1 MDEILIVGLG
11 SIGRRHLANLRA
23 LGWTHIRAVRTR
35 GSSPHDVEPTGLPVD
50 LDLSTALSRR
60 PLAVIVSN
68 PSALHLQVAL
78 AAARAGAHL
87 LIEKPLS
94 DDLPG
99 VAELESLVADHGLSA
114 LVGFQFRYNPG
125 LRQIRAWIRGGAIGP
140 VVSAQ
145 VHWGEYLPD
154 IHPWEDYRAGYAARP
169 ELGGGVLLTLSHPF
183 DYLRWLLGEFAHVTA
198 IESRR
203 DALGLAVDTCVDVSV
218 RFVNGASAHIHL
230 NFVERPPNHQLTVV
244 GADGTVTWN
253 DADSAAH
260 RYCVDARRWET
271 VAAPAG
277 FERNWMFRD
286 EMRHFLA
293 CVRGDE
299 RPLCT
304 IADGRAALEVAI
316 SARQAIS
323 GTRIPAHTS

>member
-1 MDEILIVGLG
+1 VDEILIVGLG

-23 LGWTHIRAVRTR
+23 LGWTRIRAVRSR
-35 GSSPHDVEPTGLPVD
+35 ASSWDDSELGDLPVD
-50 LDLSTALSRR
+50 RDLSAALSRR
-60 PLAVIVSN
+60 PLGVIVSN
-68 PSALHLQVAL
+68 PSALHVAVAL
-78 AAARAGAHL
+78 EAARAGAHV

-94 DDLPG
+94 DDLQG
-99 VAELESLVADHGLSA
+99 VAELESVVAARRLHA

-125 LRQIRAWIRGGAIGP
+125 LRHIRTWLRAGAIGS

-154 IHPWEDYRAGYAARP
+154 VHPWEDYRAGYAARP

-183 DYLRWLLGEFAHVTA
+183 DYLRWLLGDIAHEAT

-203 DALGLAVDTCVDVSV
+203 DSLGLAVDTCVDVTA
-218 RFVNGASAHIHL
+218 RFASGASAHVHL
-230 NFVERPPNHQLTVV
+230 NFVERPRNHRLTLI
-244 GADGTVTWN
+244 GTEGTLTWN
-253 DADSAAH
+253 DSDSAA
-260 RYCVDARRWET
+260 RRFDVDSRRWET
-271 VAAPAG
+271 VPPPEG

-299 RPLCT
+299 QPICT
-304 IADGRAALEVAI
+304 IADGRAALEMAVA
-316 SARQAIS
+316 ARQVI
-323 GTRIPAHTS
+323 GGMRMPARTA